1 MPGYS
6 AKRPRAVS
14 GKTGTACGLVLHVD
28 FTCAILCDMYA
39 ALGRLYET
47 PPVQFSY
54 PDKLK
59 KINKKS
65 VDFSSCFVYINT
77 INRTEHELVKK
88 RARARCKIGAFVADD
103 RICYNLNREE
113 VKAR

>member
-1 MPGYS
+1 
-6 AKRPRAVS
+6 
-14 GKTGTACGLVLHVD
+14 
-28 FTCAILCDMYA
+28 MYA

-65 VDFSSCFVYINT
+65 VDFSFCFVYINT
-77 INRTEHELVKK
+77 INRTEHELVK
-88 RARARCKIGAFVADD
+88 
-103 RICYNLNREE
+103 REHE
-113 VKAR
+113 LDAKSERLSLTTGYAIILTERK